1 MSLLNNLPIK
11 VRLTI
16 LVGVLLFVSLLIGL
30 LGLRG
35 MQNADH
41 AINKLY
47 HTDMAHMVSLS
58 AILEKL
64 EDSRAQVLLSLQHDP
79 ASPFADMHDHPISL
93 HLDNIEAG
101 IQIIDEEWG
110 HFMESHLDSKEKKLA
125 ETFTVE
131 LRHFEKDG
139 MEHIINLINAN
150 RFHDANELII
160 GVINPALHSIQET
173 TAELLEIQE
182 TKAAQA
188 FEETD
193 EAYHSMITLVISSIV
208 IGAFISIIL
217 AYLTINE
224 ITHGVNK
231 VETTAKQLA
240 DGQLLARVD
249 YKNKDE
255 IGHIATAF
263 NQMAERF
270 HDAINQVKDSTVQL
284 AAAAEETSTVTTQT
298 TAGINQQLTETSQVA
313 TAINEMNATV
323 QEVARN
329 AVDAASAA
337 KEADSTFVEGREV
350 IDNVIE
356 GIGDLAKEVEQ
367 AAVVIQQLEQESRN
381 IGSVLDVI
389 KSIAEQTNLLALNA
403 AIEAARAGEQ
413 GRGFAVVAD
422 EVRTLAGRTQDSTS
436 EIEEMISKL
445 QSGADN
451 AVKVMSTGKEMT
463 QVGVEQ
469 AASAG
474 KAMQKINEAVARIS
488 EMNTQIAS
496 AAEEQS
502 SVTEEIN
509 RSIISINQV
518 SEQSAAGAQQ
528 TATASN
534 DLARLAEQLK
544 GLVERFRV

>member
-1 MSLLNNLPIK
+1 
-11 VRLTI
+11 
-16 LVGVLLFVSLLIGL
+16 
-30 LGLRG
+30 
-35 MQNADH
+35 MQNADL
-41 AINKLY
+41 AIDELY
-47 HTDMAHMVSLS
+47 HTDMAHMTSLS

-64 EDSRAQVLLSLQHDP
+64 GDSRAQVLLSLQHDP
-79 ASPFADMHDHPISL
+79 ASPFADMHNHPISV
-93 HLDNIEAG
+93 HIDNIHASIEM
-101 IQIIDEEWG
+101 IDEKWEEL
-110 HFMESHLDSKEKKLA
+110 MASHLDSKERQLA
-125 ETFTVE
+125 ETFGVE

-139 MEHIINLINAN
+139 MEHIISLINAN

-160 GVINPALHSIQET
+160 KVLNPALHNIQET
-173 TAELLEIQE
+173 TEELLEIQE
-182 TKAAQA
+182 TKAAHA
-188 FEETD
+188 FEETNA
-193 EAYHSMITLVISSIV
+193 AYHSMITLVISSIV
-208 IGAFISIIL
+208 VGALISLTL
-217 AYLTINE
+217 AYLTITE
-224 ITHGVNK
+224 ITRGVDK
-231 VETTAKQLA
+231 VETTARQLA

-249 YKNKDE
+249 YQNKDE
-255 IGHIATAF
+255 IGHIASAF

-270 HDAINQVKDSTVQL
+270 HGAINQVKDSTVQL
-284 AAAAEETSTVTTQT
+284 ASAAEETSTVTSQT

-350 IDNVIE
+350 IDNVIQ
-356 GIGDLAKEVEQ
+356 GIGDLAKEVEE
-367 AAVVIQQLEQESRN
+367 AATVIQELEQESRN

-451 AVKVMSTGKEMT
+451 AVKVMATGKEMT

-469 AASAG
+469 AGTAG

-518 SEQSAAGAQQ
+518 AEQSAAGAQQ
-528 TATASN
+528 TTTASN

-544 GLVERFRV
+544 GLVDRFRV